1 MAALVF
7 PSAPTVGQRYP
18 ANPGTSGTTQ
28 YAWDG
33 TKWNVVFPTVSLGTA
48 NQAAYNNYR
57 WPLLDGAF
65 GEQLTTDGTGTLSW
79 EVPAT
84 TELVLL
90 DNIGPQFNN
99 LATSFF
105 LELGGNPFTP
115 TPSTN
120 ILVFLGGVPQIP
132 GAGNAYTIV
141 GDVIIFA
148 SAPALGT
155 TFYAISSVIS

>member
-1 MAALVF
+1 MAIVF
-7 PSAPTVGQRYP
+7 PATPTVGQKFP
-18 ANPGTSGTTQ
+18 PNPGVSGVTQ
-28 YAWDG
+28 YEWDG
-33 TKWNVVFPTVSLGTA
+33 AKWNVVFPTVSLGTA
-48 NQAAYNNYR
+48 NQTAYNSYQ
-57 WPLLDGAF
+57 WPGSDGAA
-65 GEQLTTDGTGTLSW
+65 GEQLTTDGAGNLRW

-90 DNIGPQFNN
+90 DNISSQFNN
-99 LATSFF
+99 LETSFF
-105 LELGGNPFTP
+105 LELGGAAFTP

-132 GAGNAYTIV
+132 GASNAYQIV
-141 GDVIIFA
+141 GDVIIFD

>member
-7 PSAPTVGQRYP
+7 PSAPTIGQRYP
-18 ANPGTSGTTQ
+18 ANPGTSGITQ
-28 YAWDG
+28 YRWDG
-33 TKWNVVFPTVSLGTA
+33 TKWNVVLPVVSLGTA
-48 NQAAYNNYR
+48 NQTAYNNYN
-57 WPLLDGAF
+57 WPLTDGAL
-65 GEQLTTDGTGTLSW
+65 GEQITTDGAGNLSW

-90 DNIGPQFNN
+90 DNLDTQFNN
-99 LATSFF
+99 LKTSFN
-105 LELGGNPFTP
+105 LTLSGNPFTP

-132 GAGNAYTIV
+132 GVANAYTVI
-141 GDVIIFA
+141 GDAIIFS
-148 SAPALGT
+148 SAPAVGT

>member
-1 MAALVF
+1 MALVF
-7 PSAPTVGQRYP
+7 PTSPVAGEKYP
-18 ANPGTSGTTQ
+18 PNPGVTGITQ
-28 YAWDG
+28 YVYTG
-33 TKWNVVFPTVSLGTA
+33 TRWNVVTPSVSRGVQNQASFNTYKWPLTDGTA
-48 NQAAYNNYR
+48 DQ
-57 WPLLDGAF
+57 
-65 GEQLTTDGTGTLSW
+65 QLTTDGAGNLRW

-90 DNIGPQFNN
+90 DNISSQFNN
-99 LATSFF
+99 LETSFF
-105 LELGGNPFTP
+105 LKKGGVAFTP

>member
-1 MAALVF
+1 
-7 PSAPTVGQRYP
+7 
-18 ANPGTSGTTQ
+18 
-28 YAWDG
+28 
-33 TKWNVVFPTVSLGTA
+33 VSLGTA

-57 WPLLDGAF
+57 WPLLDGTS
-65 GEQLTTDGTGTLSW
+65 GEQLTTNGAGVLSW

-99 LATSFF
+99 LETSFF
-105 LELGGNPFTP
+105 LKKGSVAFTP

-132 GAGNAYTIV
+132 GASNAYTIV

>member
-1 MAALVF
+1 MPIVF
-7 PSAPTVGQRYP
+7 PPNPDPGDLYSP
-18 ANPGTSGTTQ
+18 NPGVSGVTQ
-28 YAWDG
+28 YQWDG
-33 TKWNVVFPTVSLGTA
+33 SKWNAVLSTVSLGTA
-48 NQAAYNNYR
+48 NQSAYNSYQ
-57 WPLLDGAF
+57 WPSADGMADQ
-65 GEQLTTDGTGTLSW
+65 QLTTDGAGNLRW

-90 DNIGPQFNN
+90 DNISGQFNN

-105 LELGGNPFTP
+105 LTLGGQPFTP

-132 GAGNAYTIV
+132 GASNAYQIV
-141 GDVIIFA
+141 GDVIIFD

-155 TFYAISSVIS
+155 TFYAISSVVN